1 MCLFS
6 ETMFEYKNEDPS
18 ARKLFP
24 FRLHQLLSEAEQRGV
39 NDIIAWDTS
48 GTKFIIH
55 KPKELESKILK
66 TFFNQSK
73 IASFK
78 RQLNAY
84 GFKRISIPEIKE
96 SSKAMIYTH
105 ESFTRDDPSSCQR
118 ITRRNYSPFQ
128 VDSIPAVQTTSEE
141 INFKSVASA
150 DITALHEDTNEK
162 ESTRH
167 EAALPVRDFQPIHSV
182 SRTIFRPEKVIVSHL
197 PSEAST
203 KKRRARSWSP
213 APAHAPMQQKASIG
227 LQEDFS
233 LSPSSNIPPRG
244 DTVLDELAIT
254 VDRNIPLDEH
264 GRADMNAWDPII
276 ESLSNSFSSS
286 SSSMSAPF

>member
-1 MCLFS
+1 
-6 ETMFEYKNEDPS
+6 MFEYKNEHPNS
-18 ARKLFP
+18 SRKLFP

-39 NDIIAWDTS
+39 NDIITWDTS

-55 KPKELESKILK
+55 KPKELEAKILK

-84 GFKRISIPEIKE
+84 GFKRISIPEIQE
-96 SSKAMIYTH
+96 SSKAMIFSH

-118 ITRRNYSPFQ
+118 ITRTNYSPFQ
-128 VDSIPAVQTTSEE
+128 VDSIPAVQTSSDE
-141 INFKSVASA
+141 INFKPAASVDA
-150 DITALHEDTNEK
+150 IALHEDTNEK
-162 ESTRH
+162 ESTTH
-167 EAALPVRDFQPIHSV
+167 EAALPVRDFQTI
-182 SRTIFRPEKVIVSHL
+182 SRTIFQPEKNIVSHL

-203 KKRRARSWSP
+203 RKRRARSWSP
-213 APAHAPMQQKASIG
+213 APAHSPMHHKATTG

-233 LSPSSNIPPRG
+233 LSPSSHIPDSG

-264 GRADMNAWDPII
+264 GHADMNAWDPII
-276 ESLSNSFSSS
+276 ESLSSRSYSSS